1 MSPIGRVFIVL
12 NLGLAF
18 AFVGFAGTYLKH
30 ATNWKAKHD
39 DVVAKA
45 DAGEKQRL
53 AEIAALQAD
62 INESKRNLTSTDSL
76 QKSTQARLE
85 EATKEN
91 ERLSAQLTSLEG
103 TLKAAQSNLATMG
116 EKVDAATGRA
126 DDAYKLAM
134 KASEE
139 RNSALSDKV
148 AAEAS
153 LTTAKSKI
161 SDLES
166 TVAEK
171 NTMVASLNDTIGEQ
185 RTILDYVKDKLG
197 GALPGVVPAMSGS
210 VVVVGG
216 PTGNVVTVRLDSKAG
231 EPKPGHSL
239 AIHGDGKYKGE
250 FVVDAVDG
258 DNLFGKMTVKVEGAS
273 VRAGDKADSQP
284 GR

>member
-30 ATNWKAKHD
+30 ATNWKAQHD

-45 DAGEKQRL
+45 DATDKQRL
-53 AEIAALQAD
+53 AEMAAMQAD
-62 INESKRNLTSTDSL
+62 INEKGRNLSSTDSL
-76 QKSTQARLE
+76 QKSTAARLE

-91 ERLSAQLTSLEG
+91 ERLAAQLSSLEG

-116 EKVDAATGRA
+116 DKVDGATGRA
-126 DDAYKLAM
+126 DDAYKLAL

-139 RNSALSDKV
+139 RNTALSEKV

-153 LTTAKSKI
+153 LTTASSKI
-161 SDLES
+161 SDLEGKIVEQS
-166 TVAEK
+166 TL
-171 NTMVASLNDTIGEQ
+171 VASLNDTIGEQ

-197 GALPGVVPAMSGS
+197 GALPGAVPSMSGA

-216 PTGNVVTVRLDSKAG
+216 PNDNLVTVRLDSKAG
-231 EPKPGHSL
+231 EVKPGHSL
-239 AIHGDGKYKGE
+239 AIHGDGRYKGE
-250 FVVDAVDG
+250 FVVDQVDG
-258 DNLFGKMTVKVEGAS
+258 DNLFGRMTIKVEGAS

>member
-30 ATNWKAKHD
+30 ATNWKASHD

-53 AEIAALQAD
+53 GEIAALQAD
-62 INESKRNLTSTDSL
+62 INEARRNLTSTDSL
-76 QKSTQARLE
+76 QKSTQARLD
-85 EATKEN
+85 EATREN
-91 ERLSAQLTSLEG
+91 ERLANQLTSLEG

-116 EKVDAATGRA
+116 DKVDAATGRA
-126 DDAYKLAM
+126 DDAYKLAL

-139 RNSALSDKV
+139 RNGALSDKV

-153 LTTAKSKI
+153 LTSANSKI
-161 SDLES
+161 ADLEMK
-166 TVAEK
+166 VADQ
-171 NTMVASLNDTIGEQ
+171 NTKVASLKETIGEKDV
-185 RTILDYVKDKLG
+185 ILAYVKDKLG
-197 GALPGVVPAMSGS
+197 GALPGAVPAMSGA

-216 PTGNVVTVRLDSKAG
+216 ANSNLVTVRLDSKAG
-231 EPKPGHSL
+231 EAKPGHSL
-239 AIHGDGKYKGE
+239 AIHGDGTYKGE
-250 FVVDAVDG
+250 FVVDEVDG
-258 DNLFGKMTVKVEGAS
+258 DNLFGRMTVKVQGAS